1 MNNARLLASEPPESI
16 SKGVSIIALEGL
28 RPGSDAPV
36 AVLEFNIDPHA
47 SSEISANPVT
57 EVIRILSGR
66 GVVLSDNR
74 ELPVQAGDWVLI
86 EPNVRHQVRNESAE
100 VLSALSVSWAGRHG

>member
-1 MNNARLLASEPPESI
+1 MDNARLLASEPPESI
-16 SKGVSIIALEGL
+16 SKGVSIVALKGL
-28 RPGSDAPV
+28 RPGSGAPV
-36 AVLEFNIDPHA
+36 AVLEFSVDPHA
-47 SSEISANPVT
+47 CSEMGANPVT

-66 GVVLSDNR
+66 GIVLSDNG

-86 EPNVRHQVRNESAE
+86 EPNVQHQVRNESDE